1 MQNNKTIM
9 WFFAILS
16 VLLVFV
22 ILGYFYFN
30 NNNIPKG
37 DIETKEATIEENTA
51 ILEKMV
57 AENTANDTPE
67 KIAER
72 KLVLDKMMTVN
83 TLSPEQIEQNK
94 KILESLIK

>member
-9 WFFAILS
+9 WFFAILF

-83 TLSPEQIEQNK
+83 TLSPE
-94 KILESLIK
+94 